1 MALKLYLKPR
11 ERVIINGAM
20 LRNGERRTE
29 MHVETDARVLRET
42 DIVLESEADTAAKR
56 LYTTLMVIYLVDN
69 PAEAITL
76 FYAQSTEVLRRMP
89 GAAPHLLAIRDA
101 VDAGT
106 FYPALK
112 AGKKLIA
119 YEADLDAAGRTAAA

>member
-1 MALKLYLKPR
+1 MALKLYLKPC
-11 ERVIINGAM
+11 ERVIVNGAL
-20 LRNGERRTE
+20 LRNGERRTV

-42 DIVLESEADTAAKR
+42 DIVLEKEADTPAKR

-76 FYAQSTEVLRRMP
+76 LYGQSTEVLRLMP
-89 GAAPHLLAIRDA
+89 AAAPHLLAIRDA
-101 VDAGT
+101 VDAGE
-106 FYPALK
+106 FYAALK

-119 YEADLDAAGRTAAA
+119 YEAGRDRRARAA